1 MAKIISFLTLT
12 LFALD
17 IQAQDPKQVVQN
29 SLDLLNGKSNQG
41 AMEMTLV
48 RPKYTRS
55 ISMNSWSL
63 GNAYFLIY
71 ITAPARDKGQ
81 VFLKRENDMWNWMP
95 NINRMIKIPP
105 SMMAQNWMGSD
116 FTNDDLVKMNS
127 LVDDYDH
134 SLIGEEDIEGYPCY
148 IIEMIPKPQ
157 AAVVWGK
164 LVLWIAREE
173 YYQLKAEYYDE
184 DFELV
189 NRMEASEVKQFDDRK
204 LPAKLVMTPIN
215 KPGHQTI
222 MNYQSIDFNV
232 GLEESFFSQQ
242 NMRRVK

>member
-1 MAKIISFLTLT
+1 MTRSISSIFLV
-12 LFALD
+12 LFALNISAQNPQEI
-17 IQAQDPKQVVQN
+17 IQR
-29 SLDLLNGKSNQG
+29 SLDLLNGESNQG
-41 AMEMTLV
+41 EMEMTLV

-55 ISMNSWSL
+55 ISMKSWSL
-63 GNAYFLIY
+63 GNEYFLIY

-81 VFLKRENDMWNWMP
+81 VFLKRQTDMWNWMP

-127 LVDDYDH
+127 LVEDYDH
-134 SLIGEEDIEGYPCY
+134 TLAGEEVVEGFPCY
-148 IIEMIPKPQ
+148 VIEMIPKPQ

-164 LVLWIAREE
+164 LVIWVAKDE

-184 DFELV
+184 DFELI

-204 LPAKLVMTPIN
+204 LPAKLVMTPMN
-215 KPGHQTI
+215 KPGQQTI
-222 MNYQSIDFNV
+222 MNYHSIDFNV
-232 GLEESFFSQQ
+232 GLTESFFSQQ
-242 NMRRVK
+242 NMKRIK

>member
-1 MAKIISFLTLT
+1 MIKTIVPLILV
-12 LFALD
+12 LFSL
-17 IQAQDPKQVVQN
+17 QSTAQDPREIIQK
-29 SLDLLNGKSNQG
+29 SLDLLNGQSNQG
-41 AMEMTLV
+41 EMEMTLV

-55 ISMNSWSL
+55 ISMKSWSL
-63 GNAYFLIY
+63 GNEYFLIY

-81 VFLKRENDMWNWMP
+81 VFLKRQNDMWNWMP
-95 NINRMIKIPP
+95 NISRMIKIPP

-127 LVDDYDH
+127 LVDDYQH
-134 SLIGEEDIEGYPCY
+134 TLAGEEEVEGFQCYKIEL
-148 IIEMIPKPQ
+148 IPKPQ

-164 LVLWIAREE
+164 LTIWVAKDE

-215 KPGHQTI
+215 KSGQQTI
-222 MNYQSIDFNV
+222 MDYRTMDFNV
-232 GLEESFFSQQ
+232 GLNESFFSQQ
-242 NMRRVK
+242 NMKRIK